1 MPGMKKVYYILSIL
15 ICLVLLPAFSLHSS
29 EINGLSV
36 NLFLDKQKYH
46 NSEDIML
53 NVQIKNITD
62 DTISFFVYDSPKR
75 SDLFDKS
82 RGDDADYTTF
92 KPVLFDMNGKNSE
105 LIAPYIKAGKSER
118 ETLSWMKKREI
129 QLGAGE
135 TFMHTQNLRR
145 IYNFETDKKYRLKLH
160 FFPFIGEQELEN
172 KVVMSSNELSF
183 TVVRDRMY
191 LPKKTKDAA
200 VKKQNWYE
208 DISENKDKKDELS
221 ERVTLNASEVVLL
234 LLNAEKDGQWERA
247 LKYIDL
253 DKFIH
258 SYPDFSREYD
268 IADDYD
274 KKIIEQNFI
283 RYLVNQKKD
292 YLIDFKII
300 NEEIDSTGLVSY
312 VSVSASRKSMIKPLR
327 FRYVYRLEKNNE
339 SDYLWFVSGLEATI
353 IKSEKR

>member
-1 MPGMKKVYYILSIL
+1 MPEMKKVYYIFSLFA
-15 ICLVLLPAFSLHSS
+15 CLVLLFTGNSYSRDTY
-29 EINGLSV
+29 GFTV

-53 NVQIKNITD
+53 NIQIKNVTD
-62 DTISFFVYDSPKR
+62 DAISFFIYDSPKR
-75 SDLFDKS
+75 SDLFDKA

-92 KPVLFDMNGKNSE
+92 KPVMFDMKGKNGE
-105 LIAPYIKAGKSER
+105 LVVPYIISGKSAR

-129 QLGAGE
+129 RLGAGE

-145 IYNFETDKKYRLKLH
+145 IYNFEPDKKYRLKLH
-160 FFPFIGEQELEN
+160 FFPFLGEPIEES
-172 KVVMSSNELSF
+172 KVVLSSNEVSLKIIN
-183 TVVRDRMY
+183 DRTYMPY
-191 LPKKTKDAA
+191 QAKTAGG
-200 VKKQNWYE
+200 VK
-208 DISENKDKKDELS
+208 
-221 ERVTLNASEVVLL
+221 LNASEVVLL
-234 LLNAEKDGQWERA
+234 LLNAEKDGEWERA

-258 SYPDFSREYD
+258 SYPDFSRKYD

-274 KKIIEQNFI
+274 KKIIEQDFI
-283 RYLVNQKKD
+283 RYLVNREND
-292 YLIDFKII
+292 HLVDFKII

-312 VSVSASRKSMIKPLR
+312 VSVSASRNSMIKPLR

-339 SDYLWFVSGLEATI
+339 SDYLWLVSGLEATI